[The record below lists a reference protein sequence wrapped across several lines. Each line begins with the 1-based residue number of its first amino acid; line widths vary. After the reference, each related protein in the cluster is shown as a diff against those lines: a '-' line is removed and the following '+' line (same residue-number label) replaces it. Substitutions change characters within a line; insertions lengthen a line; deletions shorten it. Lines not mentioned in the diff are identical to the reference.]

1 MTEETG
7 FASLLAQRREELG
20 LSREGLA
27 GRLQWPEEAV
37 EEWENGV
44 SVPGAA
50 DVTAVATA
58 VSLPAS
64 LLREAIRV
72 SGGLPETV
80 PPPPYQPELDAPREP
95 SPADSGEPPPVSRS
109 GSARLRISSVFNRA
123 SAAFA
128 QRRRLAKAPSA
139 VPSYLED
146 PDQVVTYRARMVF
159 TTAGVLILILLFR
172 WALGGLTSALAD
184 LWNAFRAALG

>member
-72 SGGLPETV
+72 SGEIG
-80 PPPPYQPELDAPREP
+80 
-95 SPADSGEPPPVSRS
+95 
-109 GSARLRISSVFNRA
+109 RA
-123 SAAFA
+123 H
-128 QRRRLAKAPSA
+128 
-139 VPSYLED
+139 V
-146 PDQVVTYRARMVF
+146 
-159 TTAGVLILILLFR
+159 
-172 WALGGLTSALAD
+172 
-184 LWNAFRAALG
+184 